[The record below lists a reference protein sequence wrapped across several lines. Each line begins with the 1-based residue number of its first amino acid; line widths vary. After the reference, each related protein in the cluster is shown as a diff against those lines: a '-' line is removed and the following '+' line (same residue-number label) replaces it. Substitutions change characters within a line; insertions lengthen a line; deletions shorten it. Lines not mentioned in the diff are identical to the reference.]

1 MDNKFTSE
9 NLDKYSLKHIKN
21 ESDLHKELED
31 NAHIYHGSKTHLT
44 QSEKKSNRKLVPK
57 KLQIKAFLYDKQGNL
72 IGDPD
77 DYYQEV
83 WCEVDQE
90 EKKEKKKDED
100 SDNEKQQENSDFIE
114 TKHVKEESEDVEIKK
129 EDYSGVKSKLFITKN
144 IKKAKFLD
152 PETDKEKL
160 DRRKTR
166 VKKFAEQTKW
176 LPNSAFTTYYGKPA
190 FENYGR
196 GNLKPATGGII
207 YGNYLKT
214 HNVNPH
220 RGTKTPQYK
229 QTFNN
234 ALMYGSRMP
243 VCEPELPRKVK
254 EDFRLSQ
261 VFYKGLLFGFL
272 LGFPL

>member
-1 MDNKFTSE
+1 LDNKFTSE

-21 ESDLHKELED
+21 ESDLRKELED
-31 NAHIYHGSKTHLT
+31 NAHKYHGNKSHLT

-57 KLQIKAFLYDKQGNL
+57 KIQVKAFVYDKQGKL

-83 WCEVDQE
+83 WCEIDE
-90 EKKEKKKDED
+90 EQHNNQKEED
-100 SDNEKQQENSDFIE
+100 SDIEKQHENSELIE
-114 TKHVKEESEDVEIKK
+114 TKHLKDESDDVEIKK
-129 EDYSGVKSKLFITKN
+129 EDYCGVKSKLFITKN
-144 IKKAKFLD
+144 IKKAKILD

-160 DRRKTR
+160 DRRKRR
-166 VKKFAEQTKW
+166 VKKFEEQTKW

-196 GNLKPATGGII
+196 GNLRPATGGII

-220 RGTKTPQYK
+220 RGAKTPQYK

-243 VCEPELPRKVK
+243 VCEQELPRKVK

-261 VFYKGLLFGFL
+261 VFL
-272 LGFPL
+272 